1 MLSFRKLLPI
11 AATCALALSA
21 IAEKPGDKP
30 KAGEKAKKKG
40 DEKEKVEKVAPAKE
54 PKKMSFPIPEGHDSK
69 GLRIPYMDGE
79 GRKTMYFVIGVAR
92 RTDPEHVEMSDLEIE
107 TFDEE
112 GNSEMAIDL
121 PTSTLDLT
129 TRIIT
134 TQKQVRIKRDDFEL
148 TGETMEFNTETK
160 EGKLGGKVRMLI
172 YNLAS
177 ETDEKAAAQSK
188 DENKK
193 TE

>member
-1 MLSFRKLLPI
+1 MLSFRKILPL
-11 AATCALALSA
+11 AMTCVLGLSA
-21 IAEKPGDKP
+21 LAEKPGDKP
-30 KAGEKAKKKG
+30 KAGEKAKKK
-40 DEKEKVEKVAPAKE
+40 DEEKAKEKPAKE

-79 GRKTMYFVIGVAR
+79 GKKTMYFVIGVAR
-92 RTDPEHVEMSDLEIE
+92 RTDADHVEMADLEIA
-107 TFDEE
+107 TFDED
-112 GNSEMAIDL
+112 GNEEMAIEL

-129 TRIIT
+129 TRVIT

-177 ETDEKAAAQSK
+177 ETGEKATAQSK

-193 TE
+193 SE

>member
-1 MLSFRKLLPI
+1 MLSFRKLLSL
-11 AATCALALSA
+11 AATCAFALSA
-21 IAEKPGDKP
+21 VAEKPGDKP
-30 KAGEKAKKKG
+30 KAEEKAKKKKG
-40 DEKEKVEKVAPAKE
+40 DEKDKDKPGKE

-79 GRKTMYFVIGVAR
+79 GKKTMYFVIGVAR
-92 RTDPEHVEMSDLEIE
+92 RIDPEHVEMADLEIE

-112 GNSEMAIDL
+112 GNSEMAIEL
-121 PTSTLDLT
+121 PTSTLNLT
-129 TRIIT
+129 TRVIT
-134 TQKQVRIKRDDFEL
+134 TEKQVRIKRDDFEL

-177 ETDEKAAAQSK
+177 EPDEKPATESK

-193 TE
+193 

>member
-1 MLSFRKLLPI
+1 MLSFRKTLLL

-40 DEKEKVEKVAPAKE
+40 DEKEKPSPAKE

-79 GRKTMYFVIGVAR
+79 GKKTMYFVIGVAR
-92 RTDPEHVEMSDLEIE
+92 RTDPDHVEMSDLQIE

-112 GNSEMAIDL
+112 GNSEMGIDL
-121 PTSTLDLT
+121 PSSTLDLT

-134 TQKQVRIKRDDFEL
+134 TEKQVRIKRDDFEL

-160 EGKLGGKVRMLI
+160 EGKLGGGVRMLI

-177 ETDEKAAAQSK
+177 EPGEKAAAQSK

-193 TE
+193 SE

>member
-1 MLSFRKLLPI
+1 MLSFRKILPV
-11 AATCALALSA
+11 ALTCALALSA
-21 IAEKPGDKP
+21 FAEKPGDKP
-30 KAGEKAKKKG
+30 KGGEKAKKKG
-40 DEKEKVEKVAPAKE
+40 EPKEKEKPAKE

-79 GRKTMYFVIGVAR
+79 GKKTMYFVIGVAR
-92 RTDPEHVEMSDLEIE
+92 RVDAEHVEMADLEIA
-107 TFDEE
+107 TFDEDGKE
-112 GNSEMAIDL
+112 EMAIEL
-121 PTSTLDLT
+121 PTSMLNLT

-134 TQKQVRIKRDDFEL
+134 TDKQVRIKRDDFEL

-177 ETDEKAAAQSK
+177 ETGEKAAAQSK

-193 TE
+193 SE